1 MHRTNDSSTL
11 LLASDNNVIADLK
24 SLGFTEYEAKIYL
37 EALMAAGVPKT
48 AYEIS
53 KASGVPRSNTYSALE
68 ALARKGAVLPVT
80 ENPTCYVAAN
90 PRDLLDSLA
99 SQTATTCRRA
109 AANLE
114 QLAPKVENQYVW
126 ILRGEENTAAEIDK
140 LLGSAT
146 KSIWIK
152 ASDIVLRKHAAALK
166 KAARKNGMRVMIVL
180 FGKDQSEFEF
190 NENCQVYIHENDGT
204 RMGKADNLFT
214 IVVDF
219 DEMITVNASEQYVGA
234 RTRSPAIV
242 TMASSLIRHD
252 YYMAKIFQKFGDQI
266 TAEFGRYLAKLRLEA
281 YTPEQIES
289 FYENTGFSAAAE
301 GLRTRV

>member
-1 MHRTNDSSTL
+1 MHRSQDSSSP
-11 LLASDNNVIADLK
+11 LLASDNNMIADLK

-37 EALMAAGVPKT
+37 ETLMAAGVPKT

-90 PRDLLDSLA
+90 PRSMLESLA
-99 SQTATTCRRA
+99 TQTATTCNRA

-114 QLAPKVENQYVW
+114 RLAPKVENQYVW
-126 ILRGEENTAAEIDK
+126 ILRGEESTSAEIDK
-140 LLGSAT
+140 LLASAT
-146 KSIWIK
+146 TSIWIK
-152 ASDIVLRKHAAALK
+152 ASDSVLRNHAAALK
-166 KAARKNGMRVMIVL
+166 KAARKKGMRVMIVL
-180 FGKDQSEFEF
+180 FGKDKSEFEYSP
-190 NENCQVYIHENDGT
+190 NCRVYIHENDGT

-214 IVVDF
+214 IVIDF
-219 DEMITVNASEQYVGA
+219 NEMITVNASDQYVGA

-252 YYMAKIFQKFGDQI
+252 YYMAEIFLKFGDQI
-266 TAEFGRYLAKLRLEA
+266 TEEFGRYLAKLRLDA
-281 YTPEQIES
+281 YTPEQAAS
-289 FYENTGFSAAAE
+289 FYENTGME
-301 GLRTRV
+301 RTTRDH

>member
-1 MHRTNDSSTL
+1 MHRTNDSSIP

-99 SQTATTCRRA
+99 SQTATTCKRA

-114 QLAPKVENQYVW
+114 KLSPKVENQYVW
-126 ILRGEENTAAEIDK
+126 ILHGEENTAGEIDK
-140 LLGSAT
+140 LLRSAT

-152 ASDIVLRKHAAALK
+152 ASDIVLRKHSAALK
-166 KAARKNGMRVMIVL
+166 KAARRKGMRVMIVL
-180 FGKDQSEFEF
+180 FGKDKSEFEF
-190 NENCQVYIHENDGT
+190 NENCRVYIHENDGT

-219 DEMITVNASEQYVGA
+219 DEMITVNASELYVGA

-252 YYMAKIFQKFGDQI
+252 YYMAEIFQKFGDQI
-266 TAEFGRYLAKLRLEA
+266 TAEFGRYLAKLRLDA

-289 FYENTGFSAAAE
+289 FYENTGFSAPSE
-301 GLRTRV
+301 GPRTRR